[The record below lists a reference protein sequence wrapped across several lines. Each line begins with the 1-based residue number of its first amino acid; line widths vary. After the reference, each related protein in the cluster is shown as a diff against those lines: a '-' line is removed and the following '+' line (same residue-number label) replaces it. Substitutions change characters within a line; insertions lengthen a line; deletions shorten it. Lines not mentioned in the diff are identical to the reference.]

1 MSAISRSFG
10 PVTILRPIVGADTRG
25 LSAFERH
32 VLSLVDGKR
41 SITSVA
47 ADSGLTESDV
57 KMALDLL
64 NRRGAVEIVPM
75 PARAAAAEPKPSPMP
90 PVVEAARVEGVP
102 VVMSLPGQALLV
114 GSGSSP
120 PAMTL
125 EALLVAA
132 ERAES
137 IGDMRTCIAS
147 LQRATSAFPTS
158 PMVFNRLGVAM
169 ARSGD
174 LRGALAALG
183 QALQLSPTDPT
194 ITSNFARIAA
204 MAG

>member
-10 PVTILRPIVGADTRG
+10 PVTILRPVAGADTRG

-47 ADSGLTESDV
+47 ADSGLTESDL

-64 NRRGAVEIVPM
+64 SRRGVVEVVPM
-75 PARAAAAEPKPSPMP
+75 APRAAAAKPSP
-90 PVVEAARVEGVP
+90 VARLVEASRVDVVP
-102 VVMSLPGQALLV
+102 VLMSLPGQALLV
-114 GSGSSP
+114 GPGSAP
-120 PAMTL
+120 GVTL
-125 EALLVAA
+125 DALLGAA

-137 IGDMRTCIAS
+137 LGDMRSCIAS
-147 LQRATSAFPTS
+147 LQRATAAFPTS
-158 PMVFNRLGVAM
+158 PLVFNRLGVAM

-174 LRGALAALG
+174 LRGALAALR
-183 QALQLSPTDPT
+183 QALELSPTDPT

-204 MAG
+204 LAG